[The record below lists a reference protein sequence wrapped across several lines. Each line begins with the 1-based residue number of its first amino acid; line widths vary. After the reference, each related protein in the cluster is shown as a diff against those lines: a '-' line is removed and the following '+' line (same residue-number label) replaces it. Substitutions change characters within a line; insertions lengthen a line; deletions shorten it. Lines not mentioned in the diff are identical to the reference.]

1 MEFVQNMFGLNVQ
14 SQKDELGL

>member
-1 MEFVQNMFGLNVQ
+1 MEFVQNMFVLNVQ